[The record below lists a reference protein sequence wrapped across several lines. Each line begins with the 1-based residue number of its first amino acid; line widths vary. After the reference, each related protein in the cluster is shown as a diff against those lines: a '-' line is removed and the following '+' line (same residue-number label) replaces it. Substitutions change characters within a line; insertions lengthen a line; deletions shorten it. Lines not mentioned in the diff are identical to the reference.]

1 MREGQELAD
10 SVRQLMESVFMR
22 AMKDWTRYV
31 KSTGLS
37 VPQFGLLMRLFH
49 GGGCAVQDV
58 GAHFDITSA
67 AASQLVEKLV
77 QAGLVER
84 AEDPDDRRARRL
96 TLTARGRSLVKNS
109 IEERYRWVSEALH
122 MLPADA
128 RNAVR
133 RALPVL
139 QSALVQPEERTPA

>member
-1 MREGQELAD
+1 MRDGQELAD

-22 AMKDWTRYV
+22 SMKDWTRYV
-31 KSTGLS
+31 KTTGLS

-58 GAHFDITSA
+58 GAHFAITSA

-77 QAGLVER
+77 QAGHVER

-96 TLTARGRSLVKNS
+96 TLTTKGRSLVKDS
-109 IEERYRWVSEALH
+109 IEERYRWVSEAVHGLS
-122 MLPADA
+122 ADA
-128 RNAVR
+128 RSAVQK
-133 RALPVL
+133 ALPVL
-139 QSALVQPEERTPA
+139 RGALVPPEERTPA